1 MDRSR
6 PRRDPWR
13 PAKLA
18 MNRRS
23 FLQNAG
29 LITASAGITYLLSR
43 PRVRPPKGV
52 YVEMGTSITAGI
64 HAPGAYLTPVIVG
77 SRLNLTPINVGFSG
91 AGAGVYERPVNDD
104 FSLRALV
111 DAITSG
117 DWSTQD
123 RSIASMAGGNQ
134 AQLTRIKTVDFNRV
148 THLGLEYGTNDF
160 TVCAPLAEFKESL
173 SYSVQR
179 LLASFPKA
187 RIFLITP
194 AWLLNFEDLDSDTH
208 PNQRGIFL
216 KQYIEAMVSVAGA
229 TGVPC
234 LDMCRTLGINSTNYK
249 DFTFDGT
256 HPNETGAIIRG
267 EVIASF
273 IKASF

>member
-1 MDRSR
+1 
-6 PRRDPWR
+6 
-13 PAKLA
+13 

-23 FLQNAG
+23 FLKNAT
-29 LITASAGITYLLSR
+29 LVAASAGITHLLGR
-43 PRVRPPKGV
+43 PRTRPVNGV
-52 YVEMGTSITAGI
+52 YVQMGTSITAGI
-64 HAPGAYLTPVIVG
+64 HAPGAYLTPFIVG

-91 AGAGVYERPVNDD
+91 AAVGVNERPVHDA
-104 FSLRALV
+104 FSLCLLV

-117 DWSTQD
+117 DWRAQD
-123 RSIASMAGGNQ
+123 RCIASMAGGNE
-134 AQLTRIKTVDFNRV
+134 AQLDRLKTVDFGKV

-160 TVCAPLAEFKESL
+160 TVCALLAEFRESL
-173 SYSVQR
+173 SYSVEK

-187 RIFLITP
+187 RVFLMTP
-194 AWLLNFEDLDSDTH
+194 AWLLNFEEMDSDTH
-208 PNQRGIFL
+208 PNQSGIFL
-216 KQYIEAMVSVAGA
+216 KQYVDAMISVADA

-234 LDMCRTLGINSTNYK
+234 LNMWRTLGINSSNYK

-273 IKASF
+273 IKANFS